1 MTDGLDK
8 KSDGRC
14 LLLVEDEYIIADD
27 LALSL
32 EQLGF
37 EVVGPAGSVQEALDL
52 VRRNGDRLDGAVL
65 DINLRGERAYP
76 IADAL
81 SDRGVPFVFTTGYDT
96 PVIPAPTPRSR
107 VARNRSIWSNSR
119 AGFRGP
125 NRQKTNK
132 HLRKGGATGRL
143 HEGGSGITK
152 LRAPGPP
159 AGTGPPNFSV
169 EISRPAFG

>member
-14 LLLVEDEYIIADD
+14 LLLVEDEYIIADE

-37 EVVGPAGSVQEALDL
+37 EIVGPAGSVQEALDL
-52 VRRNGDRLDGAVL
+52 VRRNGERLDGAVL

-81 SDRGVPFVFTTGYDT
+81 SHLGVPFVFTTGYDT
-96 PVIPAPTPRSR
+96 QVIPAPYATVPRCEKPVNLAQLSR
-107 VARNRSIWSNSR
+107 WLS
-119 AGFRGP
+119 
-125 NRQKTNK
+125 KT
-132 HLRKGGATGRL
+132 
-143 HEGGSGITK
+143 
-152 LRAPGPP
+152 AP
-159 AGTGPPNFSV
+159 AKEEQT
-169 EISRPAFG
+169 R